1 MTAVDELRTRATDS
15 ASIVH
20 ELASWPDVA
29 RLALEIAEGGRIAIT
44 PSLAAS
50 QPDLV
55 AALRDHL
62 LEPSSE
68 APFYSIADVAVGIVR
83 GVLAVAETGSVLL
96 AQHKPADRAV
106 SMLSKTAI
114 QVVDR
119 DRVVDSLDEVAAWL
133 ATNASQVSLATIV
146 TGPSRTADIER
157 SLTIGVQG
165 PADLHLVVLG

>member
-1 MTAVDELRTRATDS
+1 MTAVDDFRTRATDS
-15 ASIVH
+15 ASVVH

-29 RLALEIAEGGRIAIT
+29 RLALEVAEGGWIAIT
-44 PSLAAS
+44 PSLSTA
-50 QPDLV
+50 QPSLI

-68 APFYSIADVAVGIVR
+68 APFYSVADVAVGIVHA
-83 GVLAVAETGSVLL
+83 VLAIAETGSVLL
-96 AQHKPADRAV
+96 AQHEPSDRSV

-119 DRVVDSLDEVAAWL
+119 DCVLDSLDEVADWL
-133 ATNASQVSLATIV
+133 AINSSEVSLATLV

>member
-1 MTAVDELRTRATDS
+1 MTALDDLRTRATDS

-20 ELASWPDVA
+20 ELASWQDVA
-29 RLALEIAEGGRIAIT
+29 QLALDIAEGARIAIT
-44 PSLAAS
+44 PSLASA
-50 QPDLV
+50 QPGLV
-55 AALRDHL
+55 AALHGHL

-96 AQHKPADRAV
+96 AQQQPADRAV

>member
-29 RLALEIAEGGRIAIT
+29 GLALEIARGGRIAIT
-44 PSLAAS
+44 PSLAAD

-55 AALRDHL
+55 AALDGHL

-96 AQHKPADRAV
+96 AQPEPADRAV

-119 DRVVDSLDEVAAWL
+119 GRVVDSLDEVAAWL
-133 ATNASQVSLATIV
+133 AANASEVSLATLV

-165 PADLHLVVLG
+165 PANLHLVVLG